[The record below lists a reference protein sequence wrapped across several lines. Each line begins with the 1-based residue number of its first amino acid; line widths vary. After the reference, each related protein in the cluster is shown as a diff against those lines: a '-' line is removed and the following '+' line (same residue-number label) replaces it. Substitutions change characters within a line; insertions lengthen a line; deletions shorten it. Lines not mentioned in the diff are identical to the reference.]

1 MSRKNASLAAVVC
14 GLVAMVG
21 GSATATAADAGGC
34 HPDARDLQV
43 TYQPVSHSSDATA
56 VQARLTLANGS
67 GRCALGA
74 AGWKLYFNFVRQP
87 LAAGPDGDVADAAR
101 AQLAG
106 EGVTLKHGDS
116 AQSGDLYVLEP
127 TSDFA
132 PVAPG
137 EHRAIDLGVEL
148 WTILMTDAP
157 AGFHIVFDGE
167 PARWVPARA
176 LVDKTDPK
184 QTTAFSG
191 DVTAVPT
198 AASRYAENTSPL
210 MPLGLRDRIV
220 PRPTHARA
228 LPGVVALGGG
238 RTTIAAPDALR
249 GEASYLKAA
258 LRDVLR
264 GDVDVAGGRGG
275 RRADIALSVD
285 PSLGA
290 DAYTLN
296 ADARGGVRI
305 AGGDAAGV
313 LYGVQTLRQLIPVD
327 AYRSAAAGRRVG
339 AFWLPAATVSD
350 APLLGYRGLQIDIA
364 RHFQSPASLKKLI
377 DLMSF
382 LKLNR
387 LHLHLTDDEGW
398 RLQIPGLPELT
409 DFGAHRGYD
418 PGETSQLHQGMGS
431 GSDLSGADGVQ
442 GKARD
447 ATAANLGRT
456 PAYQGFEQATLNYV
470 GQGSGYLTTGAFED
484 LLKYADARHIAVIPE
499 FDMPAHAR
507 AAVQAM
513 ERRGDAQY
521 RLLDPDDTSAHR
533 SVQGYTD
540 NLVNPCL
547 DSTYAFLAKVV
558 HEVRAM
564 YDAAGVPL
572 TMLNLG
578 GDEAPGPDRWQHSPA
593 CAANPET
600 AGKDDK
606 QLIDLFYARW
616 NAIAL
621 QVAPR
626 TAGWEDILLEGTGNL
641 KLDNFVPLPWQNVWG
656 WGREQI
662 AYQLANAGTPV
673 VLAHSTNLYMDLAY
687 NKDPDEPGYYWA
699 NFVDDR
705 STFTYQPFDVYAN
718 ATSDRWG
725 NPFTPDPSWEKLT
738 DAGRKNIM
746 GLEAQLWGE
755 NAKTPQIREYQA
767 FPKLLGAATRAW
779 DQDTPSP
786 QDMPKA
792 WDTFVNTVG
801 QATFPLLSF
810 YQAVGDERD
819 AGTGVNYRIPLPGAT
834 VAGGML
840 KANVRNPG
848 LPIEWSTDGR
858 NWRTYRGPVRVGDGT
873 AVVLHARAA
882 DGRTSRPSP
891 VDVPAF
897 DAGTGYRPGAL
908 VTAAGD
914 RYRATRP
921 IGSGGAAP
929 TDATDGSWAAL

>member
-1 MSRKNASLAAVVC
+1 MSRKNARLAAMVC
-14 GLVAMVG
+14 GLMAAIG
-21 GSATATAADAGGC
+21 APASASAEC
-34 HPDARDLQV
+34 HPDARELQA
-43 TYQPVSHSSDATA
+43 TYQPVAHSADATA
-56 VQARLTLANGS
+56 VQARLTLANAS
-67 GRCALGA
+67 RRCALPA
-74 AGWKLYFNFVRQP
+74 SGWKLYFTFVRQP

-106 EGVTLKHGDS
+106 QGLTLAHGDA
-116 AQSGDLYVLEP
+116 AQSGDLYVLTP
-127 TSDFA
+127 TSDFQ

-137 EHRAIDLGVEL
+137 TRRAIDFGVEL
-148 WTILMTDAP
+148 WTILKTDAP
-157 AGFHIVFDGE
+157 AGFHVVFDGE

-176 LVDKTDPK
+176 LLDRTDPA

-191 DVTAVPT
+191 DANPVPT
-198 AASRYAENTSPL
+198 AASRFAENTSPL
-210 MPLGLRDRIV
+210 LALGLRDRIV
-220 PRPTHARA
+220 PRPARARA
-228 LPGVVALGGG
+228 LPGVVAVGGG
-238 RTTIAAPDALR
+238 RTTIAAPSALR
-249 GEASYLKAA
+249 GEAGYLQAA
-258 LRDVLR
+258 LGDVLR
-264 GDVDVAGGRGG
+264 GGADVVDHARQPDIALALDPRLGAEAYTLDARDGRGG
-275 RRADIALSVD
+275 GI
-285 PSLGA
+285 
-290 DAYTLN
+290 
-296 ADARGGVRI
+296 RI

-313 LYGVQTLRQLIPVD
+313 LYGIQTLRQLIPVD
-327 AYRSAAAGRRVG
+327 AYRAAASGRRVG
-339 AFWLPAATVSD
+339 TFWMPGASVSD
-350 APLLGYRGLQIDIA
+350 QPLLGYRGLQIDVA

-377 DLMSF
+377 DLMAF

-418 PGETSQLHQGMGS
+418 VAEEHQLHQGMGS
-431 GSDLSGADGVQ
+431 GSDLSSDDGVQ
-442 GKARD
+442 GKAHD
-447 ATAANLGRT
+447 ATEANLGRA

-470 GQGSGYLTTGAFED
+470 GQGSGFLTTGDFED
-484 LLKYADARHIAVIPE
+484 LLKYAGARHIAVIPE

-513 ERRGDAQY
+513 EHRGDAQY
-521 RLLDPDDTSAHR
+521 RLADPDDTSSHR

-547 DSTYAFLAKVV
+547 DSTYAFLTKVV

-572 TMLNLG
+572 TMVNLG

-606 QLIDLFYARW
+606 QLIDLFYTKW

-621 QVAPR
+621 QVAPK
-626 TAGWEDILLEGTGNL
+626 TAGWEDILLEGSGSL

-656 WGREQI
+656 WGREQV
-662 AYQLANAGTPV
+662 AYKLANAGTPV

-699 NFVDDR
+699 SLVDDK

-718 ATSDRWG
+718 ATNDRWG

-738 DAGRKNIM
+738 DAGKKNIM

-755 NAKTPQIREYQA
+755 NAKSPQIREYQA

-779 DQDTPSP
+779 DQDTPAP

-801 QATFPLLSF
+801 QVTFPLLSF

-819 AGTGVNYRIPLPGAT
+819 GGTGVNYRIPLPGGKVENGRLT
-834 VAGGML
+834 
-840 KANVRNPG
+840 ANVRNPG
-848 LPIEWSTDGR
+848 LAIEWSTDGR
-858 NWRTYRGPVRVGDGT
+858 SWRGYHGPARVGDGP
-873 AVVLHARAA
+873 VVLRARAV

-891 VDVPAF
+891 IGVPAWSA
-897 DAGTGYRPGAL
+897 DAAYPSGSV
-908 VTAAGD
+908 VTSAGD
-914 RYRATRP
+914 TYRATH
-921 IGSGGAAP
+921 AAP
-929 TDATDGSWAAL
+929 AGGPAPVDATDGTWTAL